1 MHITFLQLT
10 LMLTQ
15 SLPNPLVGETFLC
28 LLTSDGASFMV
39 EAVGSGTVYTCNV
52 TGRISEEFPGLA
64 AGI

>member
-1 MHITFLQLT
+1 
-10 LMLTQ
+10 MLTQ